1 MVSVMLTVK
10 LALFLVLTLVVMGGV
25 TAVMVAVLR
34 QVVQNVGGEGHESL
48 RPDDVA
54 SEPRPVAL

>member
-1 MVSVMLTVK
+1 MAGIMLTIK
-10 LALFLVLTLVVMGGV
+10 LVLFLVLTLIVMGCV
-25 TAVMVAVLR
+25 AAVMVAVLC
-34 QVVQNVGGEGHESL
+34 QIIQNIGDEGHEFL

>member
-1 MVSVMLTVK
+1 MENVMLTIK
-10 LALFLVLTLVVMGGV
+10 LVLFLVLTLVVMGGV

-34 QVVQNVGGEGHESL
+34 QIVQNVGDEGHESL

-54 SEPRPVAL
+54 SEPHPVTL

>member
-1 MVSVMLTVK
+1 MESVMLTIK

-25 TAVMVAVLR
+25 AAVMVAVLR
-34 QVVQNVGGEGHESL
+34 QVVQNVGGEGYESL
-48 RPDDVA
+48 RPGDVA

>member
-10 LALFLVLTLVVMGGV
+10 LALFLVLALVVMGGV
-25 TAVMVAVLR
+25 TAVIVAVLR
-34 QVVQNVGGEGHESL
+34 QVVENIGGEGHESL
-48 RPDDVA
+48 CPDDVA

>member
-1 MVSVMLTVK
+1 MENVMLTIK
-10 LALFLVLTLVVMGGV
+10 LVLFLVLTLVVMGGV

-34 QVVQNVGGEGHESL
+34 QIVQNIGDEGYESL
-48 RPDDVA
+48 CPDDVA